1 MEPALSIAPS
11 SIPSDEALVV
21 RMAKQDQEALVLL
34 YDRYR
39 RVVFGLSV
47 GILRDRTEAEEVV
60 ADVFFQAWRGAGGY
74 ERLRGS
80 VSSWLVMLCRSRSID
95 RLRARGRRESG
106 RERLKEQG
114 AEGTSAGWRDGGAD
128 ELMEMEIKKKRITAA
143 LGSLPLEQRRALE
156 LAFYGGL
163 SHSEVAVELGE
174 PLGTIKSRIRQ
185 ALSRLREGLEKEAK
199 P

>member
-1 MEPALSIAPS
+1 
-11 SIPSDEALVV
+11 
-21 RMAKQDQEALVLL
+21 MAEKDQEALSIL
-34 YDRYR
+34 YERYR

-47 GILRDRTEAEEVV
+47 GILRDRTDAEEVV

-74 ERLRGS
+74 DRLRGS

-106 RERLKEQG
+106 RERLQVQGTEGTPAERREAG
-114 AEGTSAGWRDGGAD
+114 AE
-128 ELMEMEIKKKRITAA
+128 ELMEMQLKKKRITDA
-143 LGSLPLEQRRALE
+143 LGALPLEQRRALE

-185 ALSRLREGLEKEAK
+185 ALSHLREGLEKETKA
-199 P
+199 